1 MTAVS
6 ALWQAEDSCRKA
18 RTVDALSFTIVNET
32 WQVLPYRQASFW
44 RFGATGAD
52 LVAVSGLAAL
62 SEDSPF
68 TVWTRRLVR
77 AIAKDLPDTVQV
89 VNLEAMP
96 APMSD
101 PAASADT
108 PALPALTPALID
120 GWEEWWPAHLV
131 VVPLVKDGERLGVC
145 LFVFEN
151 APNETELAI
160 FDRLQACWSYCAWAL
175 TRVRK
180 SPIGAR
186 VPRGPKVWLA
196 AALLIA
202 LMCVP
207 VRQSALAPGELV
219 ALKAIAVAAP
229 LDGVIKSFEVQPNQR
244 VKAGALLFS
253 LDDTTLRNR
262 REVTARALEVAAA
275 ELLSAQQRAFDDG
288 KARSEVTALQG
299 KIAERRAELHAV
311 EEQLKRIDVVA
322 PRDGIAVFGD
332 TNDWQGRPVVTG
344 ERVMQIAD
352 PQDTG
357 VLVYLPAA
365 DAISLDE
372 GAPIRLFLHV
382 APLSPV
388 DATLTETSYQAVLS
402 PDNVASYRL
411 RGAIGDAGKDVA
423 RIGLKGTAK
432 IYGHRVP
439 VVYYLLRRPLAALRQ
454 WTGL

>member
-18 RTVDALSFTIVNET
+18 RTFDALCFSIVNET

-68 TVWTRRLVR
+68 TVWTRRIVR
-77 AIAKDLPDTVQV
+77 AMAKGLPDTVQV
-89 VNLEAMP
+89 VNLDAVAGGAAP
-96 APMSD
+96 AS
-101 PAASADT
+101 
-108 PALPALTPALID
+108 LPALTPALIE

-131 VVPLVKDGERLGVC
+131 VVPLVKDGERLGLC

-151 APNETELAI
+151 APNDTELAI

-175 TRVRK
+175 SRVRT
-180 SPIGAR
+180 SPMG
-186 VPRGPKVWLA
+186 VKLPRGPKVWLA

-275 ELLSAQQRAFDDG
+275 ELLSAQQRAFDDA

-411 RGAIGDAGKDVA
+411 RGAIGDTGKDVA

>member
-18 RTVDALSFTIVNET
+18 RTFDALCFTIVNET

-44 RFGATGAD
+44 RFGATGPD

-68 TVWTRRLVR
+68 TVWTRRIVR
-77 AIAKDLPDTVQV
+77 AIAKDLPESVQV
-89 VNLEAMP
+89 VNLDAMADATAP
-96 APMSD
+96 A
-101 PAASADT
+101 
-108 PALPALTPALID
+108 ALPALTPALID

-160 FDRLQACWSYCAWAL
+160 LNRLQACWSYCAWAL

-180 SPIGAR
+180 SPIGFSL
-186 VPRGPKVWLA
+186 PRGPKVWLA

-229 LDGVIKSFEVQPNQR
+229 LDGVIKTFDVQPNQR
-244 VKAGALLFS
+244 VKAGTLLFS

-275 ELLSAQQRAFDDG
+275 ELLSAQQRAFDDA
-288 KARSEVTALQG
+288 KARSDVTALQG

-357 VLVYLPAA
+357 VLIYLPAA

-402 PDNVASYRL
+402 PDNVASYRV
-411 RGAIGDAGKDVA
+411 RGAIDDAGKDVA

-454 WTGL
+454 WSGL